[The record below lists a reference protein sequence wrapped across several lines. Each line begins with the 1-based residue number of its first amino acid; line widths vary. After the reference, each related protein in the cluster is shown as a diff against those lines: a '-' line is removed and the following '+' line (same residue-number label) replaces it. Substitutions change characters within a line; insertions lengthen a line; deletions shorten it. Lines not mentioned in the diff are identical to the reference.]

1 MSKAN
6 FKDNGMYNPTPEDQ
20 LFKPSLIKNL
30 DLVKTIPQKRTQ
42 KQPKMLQKQ
51 KSKKKKSYN
60 NVTNGERTALKELLD
75 LNDVVIT
82 RADKGGAII
91 IINMKDY
98 VKEVEHPLSNKESY
112 KKHQHDPRQIHPRL
126 VNDTI
131 NVSKMIN

>member
-1 MSKAN
+1 M
-6 FKDNGMYNPTPEDQ
+6 
-20 LFKPSLIKNL
+20 
-30 DLVKTIPQKRTQ
+30 
-42 KQPKMLQKQ
+42 
-51 KSKKKKSYN
+51 
-60 NVTNGERTALKELLD
+60 LD